1 MHFWQLIYEINKK
14 NDKWLNDDTVC
25 NEKKN
30 QIWDL
35 LMVPVDFF
43 FVNWIRTINN
53 GVGGYGVLWKTAS
66 I

>member
-1 MHFWQLIYEINKK
+1 MIKWWYCMQL
-14 NDKWLNDDTVC
+14 
-25 NEKKN
+25 KKN